1 MAVGADRPDGGARR
15 SEAPGSVLHV
25 MEATIGGTR
34 RHIVD
39 VTLEQRARGR
49 AVTAVV
55 SLERDPGFPADV
67 ERMRDAGVDVREVP
81 MVRDIRPRTD
91 LRHAR
96 EVAAALREARPGVV
110 HTHSSKAGV
119 VGRWASIRT
128 GIGARVH
135 TPHTF
140 AFLFDAM
147 FSRPKRALIRSIEAG
162 LGRRTHAV
170 VAVSE
175 SERDTIERAG
185 VVPADRLYVAP
196 NGLDPARF
204 LGAEP
209 LDLRALGLDPEL
221 PTAAVV
227 GLVYDG
233 KGQDLAIDAL
243 ARRDLSSLQL
253 LFVGPGDAA
262 PLQERARDL
271 GLARRVV
278 FTGPRDDV
286 PRVLAAS
293 DFLLLPS
300 RWEGMPY
307 IVLEAMASGLAVVA
321 TPVDGARE
329 LVEDDVTGFLAPS
342 ISPDGIAA
350 ALHRAVLAGGSR
362 RRDLGAAGRA
372 RVLERHTI
380 PAMVDRLDE
389 VYRAAVQRAGAAG
402 APPGGEGGRA

>member
-1 MAVGADRPDGGARR
+1 MAGSADRADGGARGGDG
-15 SEAPGSVLHV
+15 PGGVVHV

-49 AVTAVV
+49 AVTALV

-67 ERMRDAGVDVREVP
+67 ERMRDAGVDVREVA

-91 LRHAR
+91 LRHAG
-96 EVAAALREARPGVV
+96 EVAAALRELRPAVV

-119 VGRWASIRT
+119 VGRWASLRT

-140 AFLFDAM
+140 AFLFDTM

-170 VAVSE
+170 VAVSD
-175 SERDTIERAG
+175 SERATIERAG
-185 VVPADRLYVAP
+185 VVPTDRLHVAP

-204 LGAEP
+204 QAAEA
-209 LDLRALGLDPEL
+209 LDLRAVGLDPAL

-233 KGQDLAIDAL
+233 KGQDLAIEAL
-243 ARRDLSSLQL
+243 ALRDLSSLQV
-253 LFVGPGDAA
+253 LFVGPGDTSE
-262 PLQERARDL
+262 LQERARGL
-271 GLARRVV
+271 GLGRRVA

-342 ISPDGIAA
+342 ISADGIAT
-350 ALHRAVLAGGSR
+350 ALGRAVLAGGAR
-362 RRDLGAAGRA
+362 RRDLGATGRA

-380 PAMVDRLDE
+380 SAMVDRLDD
-389 VYRAAVQRAGAAG
+389 VYRAAEERAGSGG
-402 APPGGEGGRA
+402 APSPREGGRA